1 MAAGPELSCWAC
13 RAQPVEP
20 GLLQFAA
27 AGSRLPRLPGPPV
40 LEPQLSLTVCLVGL
54 QMDTLSDSIFGSM
67 CASVVVAFS
76 TDSAYVCSQVRRN
89 KNSEGSPLFPY
100 KAQCCPLP
108 KRIKTKES
116 SAIHKITHMP
126 PKRPALLT
134 LMLGVRRM
142 ANTDINGK
150 ARSTD
155 GDV

>member
-76 TDSAYVCSQVRRN
+76 TDSAYVGQPGTANKIQIAAPGTEEKKSRFAPLVAGLAGECFLACCSQ
-89 KNSEGSPLFPY
+89 LPY
-100 KAQCCPLP
+100 LP
-108 KRIKTKES
+108 AWT
-116 SAIHKITHMP
+116 A
-126 PKRPALLT
+126 ALRAA
-134 LMLGVRRM
+134 G
-142 ANTDINGK
+142 
-150 ARSTD
+150 
-155 GDV
+155 

>member
-54 QMDTLSDSIFGSM
+54 QMDTLSDSFFGSM

-76 TDSAYVCSQVRRN
+76 TGSAYVGQPGTENKKFGWRPQVRR
-89 KNSEGSPLFPY
+89 
-100 KAQCCPLP
+100 
-108 KRIKTKES
+108 KTNPDS
-116 SAIHKITHMP
+116 HH
-126 PKRPALLT
+126 
-134 LMLGVRRM
+134 
-142 ANTDINGK
+142 
-150 ARSTD
+150 
-155 GDV
+155 

>member
-76 TDSAYVCSQVRRN
+76 TDSAYVGQPGTEKQKFRWRTQVRRK
-89 KNSEGSPLFPY
+89 KNPDS
-100 KAQCCPLP
+100 
-108 KRIKTKES
+108 
-116 SAIHKITHMP
+116 HH
-126 PKRPALLT
+126 
-134 LMLGVRRM
+134 
-142 ANTDINGK
+142 
-150 ARSTD
+150 
-155 GDV
+155 